1 MAPSVSVLMGYDCI
15 IIFQLLFPF
24 DRLKMKRC
32 EDQMYKA
39 LNLLTNILFPR
50 NIIVAFKK

>member
-1 MAPSVSVLMGYDCI
+1 MAPSVSVLMEYDCI

-24 DRLKMKRC
+24 DRLKMKGS

-50 NIIVAFKK
+50 NIIVALKK

>member
-1 MAPSVSVLMGYDCI
+1 MAPSVSVFTGYDCI

-24 DRLKMKRC
+24 DSLLKMKGC

-39 LNLLTNILFPR
+39 LNLLR
-50 NIIVAFKK
+50 NVHFLGI